1 MIFCPIMMKK
11 HASFLTLLFML
22 AGLALMSSKCGGGG
36 ATAKTPVEL
45 ISGTWRV
52 SRVLLNGNPDNTGNY
67 TAFRITFQSASGN
80 ATNYNVIPGNAP
92 ARPNINPANTGT
104 WTLGANN
111 TQIILDKGTPNE
123 ITLTVLESTANSL
136 RIRFKLP
143 RNIDKT
149 EPEYTFELVRV

>member
-1 MIFCPIMMKK
+1 MMKK
-11 HASFLTLLFML
+11 HASFLTLLFMF
-22 AGLALMSSKCGGGG
+22 AGLVFISSKCGRGG
-36 ATAKTPVEL
+36 ATAKTPLEL

-80 ATNYNVIPGNAP
+80 PTNYNVIPGNAP

-104 WTLGANN
+104 WALGVNN
-111 TQIILDKGTPNE
+111 TQIILDRGTPNE
-123 ITLTVLESTANSL
+123 ITLSVLESTENSL

-143 RNIDKT
+143 RNVDKT
-149 EPEYTFELVRV
+149 EPEYTFELVKV

>member
-1 MIFCPIMMKK
+1 MMKK

-22 AGLALMSSKCGGGG
+22 AGLVFMSSKCGGGG
-36 ATAKTPVEL
+36 ATAKTPLEL

-80 ATNYNVIPGNAP
+80 PTNYNVIPGNAP

-104 WTLGANN
+104 WALGANN
-111 TQIILDKGTPNE
+111 TQIILDRGTPNE
-123 ITLTVLESTANSL
+123 ITLTVLESTENSL

-143 RNIDKT
+143 RNVDKT